1 MCRNNKP
8 ILWKFYGIIGFSFRA
23 GFAGK
28 EDFSEELEE
37 EELEVKVE
45 DEEEEEEDSKEK
57 EPEEEEDS
65 KEEEK
70 EPEEEEEPPEEEED
84 SIVGF
89 IFLLQYPAPNSVS
102 GAFPKKFWMPV
113 ENSPPSL
120 ASSLPVSL
128 PMQPTTQYL
137 SFS

>member
-1 MCRNNKP
+1 MK
-8 ILWKFYGIIGFSFRA
+8 ILSDYVYSFSFRA
-23 GFAGK
+23 GFSGK

-37 EELEVKVE
+37 EELEVKVD
-45 DEEEEEEDSKEK
+45 DEEEEELEVKEEEK

-102 GAFPKKFWMPV
+102 GAFPKKFWKPV
-113 ENSPPSL
+113 VNSPPSL